1 MHGGARSLDA
11 AGAMTD
17 NFRKSVRTRRSIA
30 LEAEHVEDLRGTLDR
45 LRLELAD
52 LRASRR
58 RLVLAADADRRAI
71 ERELHKG
78 VQQHL
83 VALAVNLQLA
93 SRLADA
99 DPEAAKTLLEEMARD
114 VQQALD
120 ETAQLAQRIC
130 PPLLEAGGL
139 AVALRSA
146 AASIGIP
153 TSVEVATGAQLPP
166 EVAAAVYWCCLEALE
181 RAGAGAQATIT
192 VRGEEGA
199 LAFEVATDGDGSGAE
214 LERLRDRVEALG
226 GTLTIRSQAG
236 RGIRF
241 SGELPLSG

>member
-1 MHGGARSLDA
+1 MI
-11 AGAMTD
+11 T
-17 NFRKSVRTRRSIA
+17 TR
-30 LEAEHVEDLRGTLDR
+30 EELDR
-45 LRLELAD
+45 LRQEVTE

-58 RLVLAADADRRAI
+58 RLVVAADADRRII
-71 ERELHKG
+71 ERELHEG

-93 SRLADA
+93 DQLADA
-99 DPEAAKTLLEEMARD
+99 DPEAAKTLLKEMARN

-153 TSVEVATGAQLPP
+153 TSVEIAADTRLST
-166 EVAAAVYWCCLEALE
+166 ELAAAVYWCCLEALE
-181 RAGAGAQATIT
+181 RARAGAEAMIT
-192 VRGEEGA
+192 VRDEEGA
-199 LAFEVATDGDGSGAE
+199 LVFEVVTDGDGSGAE
-214 LERLRDRVEALG
+214 LEQMRDRVEALG
-226 GTLTIRSQAG
+226 GRLTIRSQAG
-236 RGIRF
+236 RGTRV
-241 SGELPLSG
+241 SGVLPLSE